1 MMTGAVQVELEV
13 PADHP
18 AFAGHFPG
26 APVLPG
32 VVLLA
37 EVLEAL
43 RTRPGLRPAPADGD
57 AVPQVDHVKWLA
69 PVGPGDRLVLT
80 LAARGDG
87 VDFDVSR
94 DGTPV
99 ARGRISWQPR

>member
-1 MMTGAVQVELEV
+1 MNEAVRVDLVV

-37 EVLEAL
+37 EAIEAL
-43 RTRPGLRPAPADGD
+43 RARPELRPASVTAD
-57 AVPQVDHVKWLA
+57 AVLQVDHVKWLA
-69 PVGPGDRLVLT
+69 PVGPGDRLVLA
-80 LAARGDG
+80 LAARDG
-87 VDFDVSR
+87 SVDFDVTR
-94 DGTPV
+94 EATV
-99 ARGRISWQPR
+99 MARGRLSWQPR

>member
-1 MMTGAVQVELEV
+1 MADAEFAWTV

-37 EVLEAL
+37 EAIDAL
-43 RTRPGLRPAPADGD
+43 RARPELRPASAAAD
-57 AVPQVDHVKWLA
+57 AVLQVDHVKWLA
-69 PVGPGDRLVLT
+69 PVGPGDRLVLA
-80 LAARGDG
+80 LAARESG
-87 VDFDVSR
+87 VDFDVTR
-94 DGTPV
+94 VATAV
-99 ARGRISWQPR
+99 ARGRLSWQPR

>member
-1 MMTGAVQVELEV
+1 MTGAVQLELAV

-18 AFAGHFPG
+18 TFSGHFPG

-37 EVLEAL
+37 EVIDAVHA
-43 RTRPGLRPAPADGD
+43 RSGLRPASAGGD
-57 AVPQVDHVKWLA
+57 AVLTVDHVKWLA
-69 PVGPGDRLVLT
+69 PVGPGDRLVLA

-94 DGTPV
+94 DDTPV